1 MSHLANM
8 IDVRF
13 LADAS
18 VAEPTGSQLAV
29 LGVVALLFL
38 VSGLLAVFRSRRDRL
53 SLRISAKAFGWSG
66 VAAGVLLLVWH
77 ASQRHSF
84 VPLDDNFEA
93 FIWLSLLLAAM
104 VLYVQR
110 TQPVAGLDWFAMP
123 IAIGLLGA
131 AAYFGREH
139 PTVYLDT
146 LWSYTHRASAF
157 GGAVAFAVAG
167 TAGAVYLVASQ
178 RLRKKSLDSGQ
189 RVGSLERLE
198 AIIRTWVVIGF
209 ALLSVALVTGLMKVL
224 QEGGRTRLGPDW
236 FESPKVVLTAVVW
249 LLYAAMLHT
258 PLGPGLRGRRAAIVS
273 LIGLLL
279 MVFTLIAVQM
289 MPPLLA
295 GMGGGQ

>member
-1 MSHLANM
+1 MNDWML
-8 IDVRF
+8 VV
-13 LADAS
+13 AS
-18 VAEPTGSQLAV
+18 VAEPTVSQLAL
-29 LGVVALLFL
+29 LGVVAALFL
-38 VSGLLAVFRSRRDRL
+38 ASGLLAVFRSRLDRR
-53 SLRISAKAFGWSG
+53 SLRVSAKACGWSG
-66 VAAGVLLLVWH
+66 VAIGILLLIWH
-77 ASQRHSF
+77 ASQRHNF

-93 FIWLSLLLAAM
+93 FIWLSLLLAAL

-123 IAIGLLGA
+123 IAIMLLA
-131 AAYFGREH
+131 AAVYFGREH
-139 PTVYLDT
+139 PTDYLDT

-157 GGAVAFAVAG
+157 GGAVAFLVAG
-167 TAGAVYLVASQ
+167 TAGAVYLVASR
-178 RLRKKSLDSGQ
+178 RLRTKSLDSGQ

-198 AIIRTWVVIGF
+198 AIISAWVVLGF

-224 QEGGRTRLGPDW
+224 QAGGQTRLGPKW

-249 LLYAAMLHT
+249 TLYAAMLHT

-289 MPPLLA
+289 MPPLLQA
-295 GMGGGQ
+295 TAGGGR